1 MDQTQ
6 TQTQTQ
12 PQPQSQTETQIPTPN
27 QIKVNPLQ
35 ILVNA
40 AFIAYQRGAFTM
52 KETSI
57 ISQSIDFFVDTNQ
70 AIIPQLQQPESQAP
84 QTPQEQP
91 LETIKEEQ
99 TTEKVVF
106 QSQ

>member
-6 TQTQTQ
+6 TQ
-12 PQPQSQTETQIPTPN
+12 PQQSESQIPAPN

-40 AFIAYQRGAFTM
+40 AFIAYQRGVFTM

-70 AIIPQLQQPESQAP
+70 AIIPQQQTQ
-84 QTPQEQP
+84 QQTNTPQQNQP
-91 LETIKEEQ
+91 LEKIIEEQ
-99 TTEKVVF
+99 TPEKVIF

>member
-1 MDQTQ
+1 MDQSQ
-6 TQTQTQ
+6 SQSQSQ
-12 PQPQSQTETQIPTPN
+12 SQPQSQETNN

-57 ISQSIDFFVDTNQ
+57 ISQSIDFFIDTNQ
-70 AIIPQLQQPESQAP
+70 AIIPQLQTPSPAP
-84 QTPQEQP
+84 TTTQNQP
-91 LETIKEEQ
+91 LETIKEDLNA
-99 TTEKVVF
+99 EKVVF
-106 QSQ
+106 LSQ